1 MVKEEF
7 LNVFM
12 EVTKVGIESCE
23 DFRTVNMYHIANSDA
38 VHDFVRDISSYEVLT
53 SECSTRANRLGIS
66 IVAPPDNVNIMEKS
80 VFYNLSRPCDY
91 LSPGTYPSDRR
102 PKWLPRFRR
111 MHICDAISLFMEDQ
125 LTRTGTKNVQS
136 DTFFSALRH
145 LDEQDEFLSVDG
157 YAPLKR
163 LKVLCTFP
171 DMFWKIFHE
180 VFPPYDLR
188 SEMSLGLLI
197 SPDFNDDCKHIFDMN
212 IEKGKNKFIAISRTT
227 SNILDRMILGY
238 DNINHDVVG
247 SSGIIPF
254 GSDPAVLHDIIQS
267 RSSF

>member
-12 EVTKVGIESCE
+12 EVTKIGIESCE

-38 VHDFVRDISSYEVLT
+38 VHDFIRDISSYEVLT
-53 SECSTRANRLGIS
+53 SECSARANRLGIS
-66 IVAPPDNVNIMEKS
+66 IVAVDGVDIMRKS
-80 VFYNLSRPCDY
+80 AFYNLSRPLDY
-91 LSPGTYPSDRR
+91 LTPGTYPLDRR

-111 MHICDAISLFMEDQ
+111 MHICDAISLFMGDQ
-125 LTRTGTKNVQS
+125 SAQSVGKTVQS
-136 DTFFSALRH
+136 DTFFSELRH

-163 LKVLCTFP
+163 MKIFKSFP

-197 SPDFNDDCKHIFDMN
+197 RPEFNDECKQIFDMN
-212 IEKGKNKFIAISRTT
+212 IEKGKKKFVNISRTT

-238 DNINHDVVG
+238 DNINHNVIG
-247 SSGIIPF
+247 SSCIVPF
-254 GSDPAVLHDIIQS
+254 GTDPAVLHDIIQS
-267 RSSF
+267 RTSF